1 MNSGRGIMILKPW
14 DERNVSTDD
23 VVEKIRR
30 DLAKIPGV
38 RAIPQTRQGLVRSG
52 GQPLQVVL
60 EGPDYG
66 DLVAWRDR
74 MLARMDQNPGL
85 YGADADYKETR
96 PQLHVI
102 VDEAKAADLG
112 VTEQAIG
119 DTLQAMLGSSK
130 VTTFVRKGQ
139 EYDVD
144 PAGRRPASARRRPT

>member
-1 MNSGRGIMILKPW
+1 MHYIGGEQPGMRVLSRVPGSYGASENMNSGRGIMILKPW
-14 DERNVSTDD
+14 DERDVSTDD

-60 EGPDYG
+60 EGPDYR

-85 YGADADYKETR
+85 TAPTPTTRKRGRRCTSSSTR
-96 PQLHVI
+96 P
-102 VDEAKAADLG
+102 
-112 VTEQAIG
+112 
-119 DTLQAMLGSSK
+119 
-130 VTTFVRKGQ
+130 
-139 EYDVD
+139 
-144 PAGRRPASARRRPT
+144 RPPTWA